1 MGYQQGGLWPGSSGA
16 LQKCLPAHQF
26 AQGSSVPAAPLES
39 EMSLGGPVCLTLP
52 GFPTASPV
60 SPEVF
65 QFWANPE
72 GGPPHLLPQP
82 RPNLCNYGAAAVG
95 HVLGGIGGGG
105 LGRPQAQ
112 PAVGTLGG
120 VLAKRRLELDL
131 GGECGRW
138 MERGLFQPKCRGSRP
153 LAQEVST
160 QGQVVVWVE
169 ITKDALTLGFILW
182 AVASAGALAISRG
195 ALLALSLSPQN
206 RGPGTLAHSFLWE
219 AMLPIAWAH

>member
-1 MGYQQGGLWPGSSGA
+1 M
-16 LQKCLPAHQF
+16 
-26 AQGSSVPAAPLES
+26 
-39 EMSLGGPVCLTLP
+39 
-52 GFPTASPV
+52 
-60 SPEVF
+60 
-65 QFWANPE
+65 
-72 GGPPHLLPQP
+72 
-82 RPNLCNYGAAAVG
+82 G

-206 RGPGTLAHSFLWE
+206 RGPGHSSPQFSLGSNASHCLGSLTMEDTSQRDPGTACGATLPTRPPAGLTSDLVL
-219 AMLPIAWAH
+219 LPPGSLSPTTSSSAAPTTGQLAPGAWTRGRCPGNSGVTATVC